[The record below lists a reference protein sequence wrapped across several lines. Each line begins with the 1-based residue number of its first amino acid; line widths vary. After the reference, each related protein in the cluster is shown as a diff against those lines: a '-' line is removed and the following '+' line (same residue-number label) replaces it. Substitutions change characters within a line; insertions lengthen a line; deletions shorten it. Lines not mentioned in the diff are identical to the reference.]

1 MTSGRRATTVVQ
13 MRTFGSLFVLV
24 AALALAGC
32 GDSTDE
38 ASPTTPSSPTE
49 TQPTDPGR
57 EQAPAVAGETLAGEA
72 IALGD
77 FDGRPVLV
85 NVWSSW

>member
-1 MTSGRRATTVVQ
+1 

-32 GDSTDE
+32 GGSTDE
-38 ASPTTPSSPTE
+38 ASPPTPSSPTE
-49 TQPTDPGR
+49 TQPSSPARD
-57 EQAPAVAGETLAGEA
+57 QAPAIAGETLAGEA

-77 FDGRPVLV
+77 FQGRPVLV